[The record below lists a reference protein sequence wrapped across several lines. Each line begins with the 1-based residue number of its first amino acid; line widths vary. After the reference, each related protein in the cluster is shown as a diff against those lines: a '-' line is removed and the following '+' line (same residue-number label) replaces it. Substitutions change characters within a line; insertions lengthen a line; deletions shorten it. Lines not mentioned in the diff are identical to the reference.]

1 MIDWSFFVAK
11 LSMLLSCRK
20 LAGHGAANSQRFL
33 IPNAVKVARILSRRG
48 FLDDHKPPP
57 SSSDGKGIQYMGKA
71 HDLFDPTFL
80 DESGNRR
87 ISVRGY
93 GETTFKIDDTLVKQ
107 SVILMPHS
115 FLMWNAKVFDD
126 ITLDTLYLFPFLFP
140 AVEIVFVGC
149 GENMPRLLP
158 PEIYKTFRAKGIVIE
173 ATNTINAAA
182 SFNILNAEGRNVC
195 AALLTLQ
202 PTTAD
207 HTAFDELI

>member
-1 MIDWSFFVAK
+1 
-11 LSMLLSCRK
+11 
-20 LAGHGAANSQRFL
+20 
-33 IPNAVKVARILSRRG
+33 
-48 FLDDHKPPP
+48 
-57 SSSDGKGIQYMGKA
+57 MGKV

-93 GETTFKIDDTLVKQ
+93 GETSFKVDDTLVRH

-115 FLMWNAKVFDD
+115 FLMWNAKTFDD

-202 PTTAD
+202 PTTGNLAA
-207 HTAFDELI
+207 HDELI

>member
-1 MIDWSFFVAK
+1 
-11 LSMLLSCRK
+11 MLLSCRK
-20 LAGHGAANSQRFL
+20 VLCRGASQRFL
-33 IPNAVKVARILSRRG
+33 APSVAKVARLNLRG

-57 SSSDGKGIQYMGKA
+57 SNDGKGVQYMGKV

-93 GETTFKIDDTLVKQ
+93 GETSFKVDDTLVRH

-115 FLMWNAKVFDD
+115 FLMWNAKTFDD

-202 PTTAD
+202 PTTGNLAA
-207 HTAFDELI
+207 HDELI